1 MSLCWQNVER
11 VAASG
16 ATDNSVCN
24 VRARVMAWLQ
34 NAVSGFGG
42 CTRPPAARSDLETSE
57 NEIGPLM
64 YLNLKLQLFKT
75 GMRQNR
81 LAQQL
86 GVDESILSKIVNGF
100 REPSQEMRARIATLL
115 QSDEEWL
122 FERAEATGA
131 PTKRGAAA
139 LRTTAASEV

>member
-1 MSLCWQNVER
+1 
-11 VAASG
+11 
-16 ATDNSVCN
+16 
-24 VRARVMAWLQ
+24 
-34 NAVSGFGG
+34 
-42 CTRPPAARSDLETSE
+42 
-57 NEIGPLM
+57 M

-100 REPSQEMRARIATLL
+100 REPSQEMRTRIATML

-122 FERAEATGA
+122 FERADPSGVPSKNGGGPQEASATH
-131 PTKRGAAA
+131 
-139 LRTTAASEV
+139 RT

>member
-1 MSLCWQNVER
+1 
-11 VAASG
+11 
-16 ATDNSVCN
+16 
-24 VRARVMAWLQ
+24 
-34 NAVSGFGG
+34 
-42 CTRPPAARSDLETSE
+42 
-57 NEIGPLM
+57 M

-86 GVDESILSKIVNGF
+86 GVDESILSKIINGF
-100 REPSQEMRARIATLL
+100 REPSREMRTRIATLL

-122 FERAEATGA
+122 FERADASGA
-131 PTKRGAAA
+131 PAKNGAAD

>member
-1 MSLCWQNVER
+1 
-11 VAASG
+11 
-16 ATDNSVCN
+16 
-24 VRARVMAWLQ
+24 
-34 NAVSGFGG
+34 
-42 CTRPPAARSDLETSE
+42 
-57 NEIGPLM
+57 M

-100 REPSQEMRARIATLL
+100 REPSQEMRTRIATLL
-115 QSDEEWL
+115 QSDEQWL
-122 FERAEATGA
+122 FERAGSSGVRSKNGV
-131 PTKRGAAA
+131 PV